1 MEHAKG
7 APKKAKIP
15 ARVKKTNEIPVDAAA
30 FDEKVD
36 EKVDEAFA
44 PAMASEDV
52 SAEAKAPEEPLVEV
66 EACEEPPDGTET
78 SEERLAGAEVCEE
91 SSAEDQTTDSLAE
104 PEAESPEGTTAEP
117 ESSEEAP
124 AETEEAEG
132 QSAEA
137 ESPEEAPA
145 EAEPSEEPPAESGE
159 ERLSPHELGRRGE
172 QAARAFLR
180 RRGLEIVATNWT
192 CPAGEVDIVASD
204 EHELRFIEVKT
215 RRGTGKGF
223 PEEAV
228 DKEKQ
233 RKYERIAEY
242 FLQGY
247 ESTELS
253 IHFDVI
259 GIITTAPDR
268 AFLRYHRDAFSAC

>member
-7 APKKAKIP
+7 APRKAKTS
-15 ARVKKTNEIPVDAAA
+15 ARAKKTNEIPVDAAA

-36 EKVDEAFA
+36 EAFA
-44 PAMASEDV
+44 PATASEDV
-52 SAEAKAPEEPLVEV
+52 SAEVKAPEEPLVEV

-91 SSAEDQTTDSLAE
+91 PPVEDQATDSLVE
-104 PEAESPEGTTAEP
+104 PEAESPEGMTAES

-145 EAEPSEEPPAESGE
+145 EAEPSKEPPAESGE

>member
-7 APKKAKIP
+7 APKKAKTP
-15 ARVKKTNEIPVDAAA
+15 ARAKATNETPVDAAA

-36 EKVDEAFA
+36 ETSA
-44 PAMASEDV
+44 PATTPEDV
-52 SAEAKAPEEPLVEV
+52 SGEAKAP
-66 EACEEPPDGTET
+66 
-78 SEERLAGAEVCEE
+78 EE
-91 SSAEDQTTDSLAE
+91 SSAEDQSVDSLAE
-104 PEAESPEGTTAEP
+104 PEAESPEGMTVEP
-117 ESSEEAP
+117 
-124 AETEEAEG
+124 
-132 QSAEA
+132 
-137 ESPEEAPA
+137 
-145 EAEPSEEPPAESGE
+145 EPSEEPPAESCE
-159 ERLSPHELGRRGE
+159 DKLSPHELGRRGE

-204 EHELRFIEVKT
+204 DHELRFIEVKT